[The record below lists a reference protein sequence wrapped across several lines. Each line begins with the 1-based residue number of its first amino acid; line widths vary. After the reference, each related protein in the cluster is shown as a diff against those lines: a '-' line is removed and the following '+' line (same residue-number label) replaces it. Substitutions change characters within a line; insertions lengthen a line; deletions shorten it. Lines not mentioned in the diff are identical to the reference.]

1 MVVPVT
7 GTDRTRPVEEND
19 HMSSFSPLRRFAVT
33 AAMIGAAVFGSVA
46 LAPAASADESAPAV
60 VEQASVVEAAPAP
73 EVVPAPTPSQV
84 VPAPPEIV
92 YDKNGRPVKAPKPCT
107 TTQLDQ
113 FQQQAAKAVT
123 QADALKRAAFTLRDA
138 AAKLRAQAAVATGS
152 SARLLTVLANAG
164 DAAANALENKA
175 AELLEAASVLP
186 CIPPGGGRF

>member
-1 MVVPVT
+1 MT
-7 GTDRTRPVEEND
+7 
-19 HMSSFSPLRRFAVT
+19 SFSPLRRFAVT

-60 VEQASVVEAAPAP
+60 VEQAPVVESAPAP
-73 EVVPAPTPSQV
+73 EVAPAPAVVPAPTPSQV

-92 YDKNGRPVKAPKPCT
+92 YDKNGKPVKAPKPCT
-107 TTQLDQ
+107 TKQLDQ
-113 FQQQAAKAVT
+113 FQQQAAKAIT
-123 QADALKRAAFTLRDA
+123 QADALKQTAYKLRDA
-138 AAKLRAQAAVATGS
+138 SAKLRAQAAVAVGS
-152 SARLLTVLANAG
+152 SARLLTFLANAG